1 MGEVRNGHFAGIGM
15 SMTLRSSDAR
25 AVDLIL
31 DRAATAQGGAGMLF
45 AGDAGVSGE
54 QVAAVERVLDV
65 LGAMPAPEPAPDLLR
80 RTLARVG
87 SDTGAQFLPETV
99 LELIDAGRPVA

>member
-1 MGEVRNGHFAGIGM
+1 M

-31 DRAATAQGGAGMLF
+31 DRAATAQRGAATLF

-54 QVAAVERVLDV
+54 QVAAVERVLDL
-65 LGAMPAPEPAPDLLR
+65 LGAMPAAEPAPDLVR
-80 RTLARVG
+80 RTLERIG
-87 SDTGAQFLPETV
+87 SDTGAQHLPEAV
-99 LELIDAGRPVA
+99 LTGAGRPLA